1 MRLRN
6 GNKEVIAFI
15 NPSLTSELKISCQA
29 NVISASN
36 HELYTSSRGVTDNLT
51 GSGSVSA
58 TVPAN
63 GFAVYVSKD
72 ISGVSDISTSPAT
85 RVIGGQRTHHP
96 RRRHTP
102 PYTSPTLQDAQSTP
116 SKSPPDSTSSPRR
129 HLKQSHRK
137 ITPIKTSTTSGPS
150 HATPLLFT
158 IRANTPITHCAL

>member
-36 HELYTSSRGVTDNLT
+36 HELYASSRGVTDNLT

-72 ISGVSDISTSPAT
+72 ISGVSDISTLPAA
-85 RVIGGQRTHHP
+85 RVIGGKGRIIIEGDYSTVHISDIAG
-96 RRRHTP
+96 R
-102 PYTSPTLQDAQSTP
+102 SVNTLEVPAGLYIVTLDG
-116 SKSPPDSTSSPRR
+116 TSS
-129 HLKQSHRK
+129 KVIVK
-137 ITPIKTSTTSGPS
+137 
-150 HATPLLFT
+150 
-158 IRANTPITHCAL
+158 